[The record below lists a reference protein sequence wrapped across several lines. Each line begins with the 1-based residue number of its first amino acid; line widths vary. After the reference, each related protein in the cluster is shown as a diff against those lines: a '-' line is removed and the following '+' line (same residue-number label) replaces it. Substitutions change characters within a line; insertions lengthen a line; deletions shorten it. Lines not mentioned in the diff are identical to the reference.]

1 MTTEVPEM
9 TTFENVVVTTEVT
22 KETEF
27 GIRLLNVTGD
37 SAIIVMTTND
47 DVITVTLLFMSDYL
61 NEPIENRL
69 TVFKRINNIKLSP
82 LPPNSDFTMKAI
94 FYLKDGSS
102 MSKEVTFQSAR
113 VGPATTQ
120 QPTTFKDEPTTQVQ
134 MTDFDIRAANVT
146 SDDAIVVVAVTDDVT
161 KVSLTFYEDGVKVGS
176 ESVFRDLNPVSRIRL
191 RPLMPGTSYKMVAN
205 FYFNDNRV
213 RQKQA
218 EFVTLG
224 REGVETTPSTQES
237 TTKSTTTEKLEPTT
251 EREETTEATT
261 TEATTTQSTKK
272 QEPTTEKQE
281 PTTKKQEP
289 TTKKQQLTTKKQE
302 PTTEREETTEATT
315 TEATTTQS

>member
-1 MTTEVPEM
+1 MKQEPTTMKQEPTTMKKEPTTMKQEPTTMKKEPTTERQTSTEKTTESFETTETVETTETPEMTTKVPEV

-27 GIRLLNVTGD
+27 GIRLLNVTDD

-47 DVITVTLLFMSDYL
+47 DVITVTLLFMADYL

-102 MSKEVTFQSAR
+102 VSKEVTFQSAR

-120 QPTTFKDEPTTQVQ
+120 QPTTQVQ

-161 KVSLTFYEDGVKVGS
+161 KVSLTFYEDGIQVGS

-191 RPLMPGTSYKMVAN
+191 HPLMPGTPYKMVAN
-205 FYFNDNRV
+205 FYFKDNRV

-224 REGVETTPSTQES
+224 REGVETTPSTQEDTTVGMTT
-237 TTKSTTTEKLEPTT
+237 TTKLMTFD
-251 EREETTEATT
+251 
-261 TEATTTQSTKK
+261 
-272 QEPTTEKQE
+272 
-281 PTTKKQEP
+281 
-289 TTKKQQLTTKKQE
+289 
-302 PTTEREETTEATT
+302 
-315 TEATTTQS
+315 